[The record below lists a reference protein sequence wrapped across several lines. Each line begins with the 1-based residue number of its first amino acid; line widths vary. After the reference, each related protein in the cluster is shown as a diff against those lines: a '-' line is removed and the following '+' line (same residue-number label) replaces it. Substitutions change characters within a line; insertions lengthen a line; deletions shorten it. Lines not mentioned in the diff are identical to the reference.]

1 MFSIASMATCTHHSS
16 NDNTLH
22 TLKSIESG
30 GEASLCVTDLA
41 SVFHS
46 LLVFLLV
53 AGEDLHLD
61 EATDGHERPEAEQ
74 QQRQLPRVDEAD
86 SQAARHG

>member
-1 MFSIASMATCTHHSS
+1 M
-16 NDNTLH
+16 
-22 TLKSIESG
+22 
-30 GEASLCVTDLA
+30 TDLA

-61 EATDGHERPEAEQ
+61 EAADGHERPEAEQ

-86 SQAARHG
+86 RQAARHGRHRLQHDAQPHTRHLPNAPHNDIIKDAS